1 MCGIT
6 GVYAFNELGRFHMI
20 NLAAATEALAHRGPD
35 FSRHDI
41 IDRVGLGHRR
51 LSILDTSPAGIQ
63 PMQDESRRYT
73 LIFNG
78 EIYNYRAL
86 RESLL
91 GQGVNFRSETDTEV
105 LLQLL
110 MREGRVGLSKL
121 NGFFAFAFYDE
132 AADYLLIARDR
143 LGIKPLLYY
152 HDEDKVLFASEM
164 QSLLTYGIDKQLDY
178 ASLHQYLRF
187 NYVPAPHT
195 MLENVHKLMPGQ
207 YLEVSKPKDPRVQ
220 IGSYY
225 RIPFD
230 EQAVN
235 PENLSYEQQQQKL
248 EKLLETSVQ
257 DRLVSD
263 VPLGAFLSGGI
274 DSSVITALARRHVDQ
289 LQTFSIGYRDEPYFD
304 ETRYAQQV
312 ADRFQTQHTVF
323 SLTNHDLYEHLHD
336 LLNHLS
342 EPFADS
348 SALPVYILSQRTR
361 QRVTVALSGDG
372 ADELFSGYNKHTAAW
387 RTLHPGWAERS
398 VNALLPL
405 WQALPQSRSGKLSNK
420 VRQLQRFAEGT
431 HLSPKERYLRWAT
444 FLSQDEASRLLS
456 ATAQE
461 KLNGNALTGRIDK
474 LLQYISNE
482 QESLQQWL
490 YTDTQLVLPNDM
502 LTKVDLMSMAHG
514 LEVRVPFLDHR
525 VVEYA
530 FQLPEASKIN
540 RQMKKRIVQDTF
552 RNILPKALYRRPKK
566 GFEVPLLGW
575 FRSELKSDITH
586 DWLSDALI
594 AEQGIFDLTSVQQ
607 LKSRL
612 FSANPGDTHATV
624 WALIVFQS
632 WWKKYL
638 K

>member
-51 LSILDTSPAGIQ
+51 LSILDTSSAGIQ

-86 RESLL
+86 RESLFS
-91 GQGVNFRSETDTEV
+91 QGVNFRSETDTEV

-110 MREGRVGLSKL
+110 IREGRVGLSKL

-195 MLENVHKLMPGQ
+195 MLENVHKLLPGQ

-289 LQTFSIGYRDEPYFD
+289 LQTFSIGYRDESYFD

-323 SLTNHDLYEHLHD
+323 SLTNHDLYEHLHN
-336 LLNHLS
+336 LLDHLS

-348 SALPVYILSQRTR
+348 SALPVYILSQRTK

-372 ADELFSGYNKHTAAW
+372 ADELFSGYNKHAAAW

-398 VNALLPL
+398 VNTLLPL
-405 WQALPQSRSGKLSNK
+405 WQALPQSRSGALSNK
-420 VRQLQRFAEGT
+420 VRQLQRFAEGAD
-431 HLSPKERYLRWAT
+431 LSPKERYLRWAT
-444 FLSQDEASRLLS
+444 FLSNDEATQLLS
-456 ATAQE
+456 ATSQE
-461 KLNGNALTGRIDK
+461 KLNRNVLTGRIDK
-474 LLQYISNE
+474 LMQYISNE
-482 QESLQQWL
+482 HESLQQWL

-502 LTKVDLMSMAHG
+502 LIKVDLMSMAHG

-530 FQLPEASKIN
+530 FQLPETSKIN

-575 FRSELKSDITH
+575 FRSELKSSITN

-594 AEQGIFDLTSVQQ
+594 KEEGIFDLTSVQQ

>member
-41 IDRVGLGHRR
+41 IERVGLGHRR
-51 LSILDTSPAGIQ
+51 LSILDTSPTGNQ

-78 EIYNYRAL
+78 EIYNYRSL

-91 GQGVNFRSETDTEV
+91 SQGANFRSETDTEV

-110 MREGRVGLSKL
+110 MREGRACLNKL

-164 QSLLTYGIDKQLDY
+164 QSLLAYGIEKLLDY
-178 ASLHQYLRF
+178 ASLHQYLQF

-195 MLENVHKLMPGQ
+195 MLESVHKLMPGQ
-207 YLEVSKPKDPRVQ
+207 YLEVSKPRDPRVQ
-220 IGSYY
+220 IGTYY
-225 RIPFD
+225 QIPFD

-235 PENLSYEQQQQKL
+235 PENLTYEQQRQKL
-248 EKLLETSVQ
+248 ERLLETSVQ
-257 DRLVSD
+257 DRLVAD

-289 LQTFSIGYRDEPYFD
+289 LQTFSIGYRDAPYFD
-304 ETRYAQQV
+304 ETRYAQLV
-312 ADRFQTQHTVF
+312 ADQFQTQHTVF
-323 SLTNHDLYEHLHD
+323 SLTNHDLYEHLHN
-336 LLNHLS
+336 LLDHLS

-348 SALPVYILSQRTR
+348 SALPVYLLSQRTKP
-361 QRVTVALSGDG
+361 RVTVALSGDG
-372 ADELFSGYNKHTAAW
+372 ADELFSGYNKHAAAW
-387 RTLHPGWAERS
+387 RTLYPGWAERS

-420 VRQLQRFAEGT
+420 VRQLQRFAEGAN
-431 HLSPKERYLRWAT
+431 LSSKERYLRWAT
-444 FLSQDEASRLLS
+444 FLSDEKASQLLS
-456 ATAQE
+456 ATSLE
-461 KLNGNALTGRIDK
+461 KLNEATLSGRTDA
-474 LLQYISNE
+474 LLQYISDE
-482 QESLQQWL
+482 CESLQQWL
-490 YTDTQLVLPNDM
+490 YTDTQLVLANDM

-530 FQLPEASKIN
+530 FQLPEESKIN

-552 RNILPKALYRRPKK
+552 RNILPKALYRRPKQ
-566 GFEVPLLGW
+566 GFDVPLLGW
-575 FRSELKSDITH
+575 FRSELKSSITE
-586 DWLSDALI
+586 DWLSDVLI
-594 AEQGIFDLTSVQQ
+594 AEQGIFDPTSVQQ

-612 FSANPGDTHATV
+612 FSSNPGDAHATA